1 MGILTFL
8 RLDHQPLITKPH
20 IKNLPLN
27 ECFLTFGFFALLFNI
42 AGSYTNVYKAK
53 AKKGESVLEPILGL
67 LPFAVNAG
75 LNVAWLSGNEY
86 IRTQHLLPFAVF
98 WGES

>member
-8 RLDHQPLITKPH
+8 RIDHQPLVNRLH

-27 ECFLTFGFFALLFNI
+27 ECFLVFGFFALLFNI

-53 AKKGESVLEPILGL
+53 AKKRESVLVPILGL
-67 LPFAVNAG
+67 LPFAINAG
-75 LNVAWLSGNEY
+75 LNVFWLSGNEY

-98 WGES
+98 WGE